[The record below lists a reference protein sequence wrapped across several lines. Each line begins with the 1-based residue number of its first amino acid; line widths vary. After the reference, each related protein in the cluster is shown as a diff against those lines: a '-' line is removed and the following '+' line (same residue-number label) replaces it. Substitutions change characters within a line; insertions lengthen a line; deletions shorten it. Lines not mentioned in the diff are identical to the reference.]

1 MPSRLIK
8 TEEDIKAILEA
19 VRIIDVVYDKITTS
33 YIKEGMTELDLALLV
48 YKFVIEEGGDG
59 LSFNTIAAFGEN
71 GCEPH
76 HVPSKDKKLEKG
88 MLVTLDMGAVKD
100 GQCSDF
106 TRTFGFGFVND
117 EQKKIYEIVK
127 RSKDLAVDAL
137 AEGYSCK
144 GIDKIARDV
153 IVNEGYGEYYI
164 HGTGHGVGCEIHEAP
179 TLNTKSE
186 ETLQKNEVVTVEPG
200 IYLPNKMG
208 VRIEDMYIIGKTGA
222 LSKIP
227 TNLIVL

>member
-19 VRIIDVVYDKITTS
+19 VRIIDVVYDKLTKD

-59 LSFNTIAAFGEN
+59 LSFNTISAFGEN

-76 HVPSKDKKLEKG
+76 HVPSKDKCLEKG
-88 MLVTLDMGAVKD
+88 MLVTLDMGAIKD

-106 TRTFGFGFVND
+106 TRTFAFGSVNE
-117 EQKKIYEIVK
+117 EQKKIYDIVK
-127 RSKDLAVDAL
+127 KSKDTAVKAL
-137 AEGYSCK
+137 AEDVSCK
-144 GIDKIARDV
+144 GIDKIARD
-153 IVNEGYGEYYI
+153 IITAEGYGDYYI

-186 ETLQKNEVVTVEPG
+186 EYLKNGEVVTVEPG
-200 IYLPNKMG
+200 IYLPKKMG
-208 VRIEDMYIIGKTGA
+208 VRIEDMYIIGKQGA

-227 TNLIVL
+227 TELIVL